1 MIHMD
6 QKNNLVEDKMDQIL
20 KDMEKI
26 EEILDHLE

>member
-1 MIHMD
+1 MD